1 MNGVVELPRFLF
13 GNPKIAA
20 SYVNW
25 RMIRNRLFFTVLF
38 FNMCGPVVAQE
49 GSRFRAGYEDSTLM
63 EQGPY
68 TLMPFNRL
76 IRSAGKVVTFGD
88 PKQENHAL
96 DFSVMPDG
104 RHVAVE
110 DRYGVAVVDA
120 GTREIVH
127 RWTYRDDPASQVKG
141 LMSTYCGIKSFAYNG
156 QVYLVWSAGTT
167 HSSALMTAQW
177 DSTGIG
183 KVSSLPMAAVAPAA
197 AALPNDIAVQVEG
210 GVPFLYVVLNGNN
223 QLLKI
228 RFPEMQVVWTAPT
241 GVAPYGVRVVGG
253 KVYVTNWAGPVV
265 TDSSLEHAGTPWGSA
280 YTNPVTGAT
289 ARGSLSI
296 IDALSGSRL
305 GELSLGLHP
314 NAIVSS
320 PDSAYLYICNG
331 NSDNVSVV
339 EVKRGEVVDSIP
351 VGLFSGNI
359 TYYGSSPNALAIDAS
374 GTNLYITNGFD
385 NAVCVVW
392 LGVGVSSPGK
402 GNMVVSGY
410 IPTEAYPGGIVVLGN
425 DLYVA
430 NIEAKGSRVLASVR
444 DGSGAPGS
452 VDAYQIHQE
461 MASLSVIAIPG
472 RKELKAYTK
481 QVRQQSL
488 FFRLALTNRGP
499 RRRVAAKPVPER
511 IGEPS
516 VFKHVIYIIKENK
529 TYDQVYGDIASGR
542 GAPAL
547 CIYGDSVTPNQHQ
560 LVSEYGLM
568 DNYYASG
575 KCSAEGHQWTDAAM
589 ASDYI
594 EKSVRAWFRSYP
606 HRQDDALVYNKN
618 GFIWNDALDH
628 GKKVR
633 VYGEA
638 CLTKYDHS
646 LTWGDIYNKYLD
658 HVDQG
663 FVNSTTIGRI
673 RPIISPAYPDCDNL
687 VFTDQLRAEIFI
699 HDLQQA
705 EQAPGDSLPDLMV
718 LSLPDDHTAGTSPNF
733 PMPQAMVADNDL
745 ALGRIVDAVTHSR
758 FWDSTV
764 IFVTEDD
771 SQSGWDHISPYRT
784 TGLVISPYSVMGQV
798 VHTNYNQT
806 GMVRTIEQILGIP
819 PMNVLDATALPMF
832 DCFGDQRTDYQYT
845 HVPNR
850 IPLNRMNK
858 GMSGLTGKA
867 AYYAR
872 MSASRAFKD
881 VDGGEDEL
889 MNRIIWFAAK
899 GEQPYPGLITK

>member
-1 MNGVVELPRFLF
+1 MPNKLCFSLLLSW
-13 GNPKIAA
+13 IC
-20 SYVNW
+20 SS
-25 RMIRNRLFFTVLF
+25 LS
-38 FNMCGPVVAQE
+38 AQE
-49 GSRFRAGYEDSTLM
+49 GSRFRAGYEDSTLQQ
-63 EQGPY
+63 EGLF
-68 TLMPFNRL
+68 TIMPFNRL
-76 IRSAGKVVTFGD
+76 VRSAGKVITFGD

-96 DFSVMPDG
+96 DLSVLPDG

-120 GTREIVH
+120 GMQEIVH
-127 RWTYRDDPASQVKG
+127 QWTYRDDPSSQVKG
-141 LMSTYCGIKSFAYNG
+141 LMSTYNGIKSFMYNG

-167 HSSALMTAQW
+167 HSSALMTATW

-183 KVSSLPMAAVAPAA
+183 KVSALALAAVTPAA
-197 AALPNDIAVQVEG
+197 AALPNDIAVQMEG

-228 RFPEMQVVWTAPT
+228 RFPDQQVVWTAPT

-265 TDSSLEHAGTPWGSA
+265 TDSSLEYAGTPWGSA
-280 YTNPVTGAT
+280 YTNPVTGGT
-289 ARGSLSI
+289 ARGSLSV
-296 IDALSGSRL
+296 IDAQTGSL
-305 GELSLGLHP
+305 LKELSLGLHP

-320 PDSAYLYICNG
+320 ADSLFLYICNG
-331 NSDNVSVV
+331 NSDNISVV
-339 EVKRGEVVDSIP
+339 DVRRGEVIDSIP
-351 VGLFSGNI
+351 VGLFSGSI
-359 TYYGSSPNALAIDAS
+359 TYYGSSPNALAIDQN
-374 GTNLYITNGFD
+374 GTNLYVTNGFD
-385 NAVCVVW
+385 NAVCVVK
-392 LGVGVSSPGK
+392 LGAGVSALGK
-402 GNMVVSGY
+402 GRTSIKGY
-410 IPTEAYPGGIVVLGN
+410 IPTEAYPGGIVMSGN
-425 DLYVA
+425 ELYVA
-430 NIEAKGSRVLASVR
+430 NIEAKGSRVLTPVHEMKAYTASGEPV
-444 DGSGAPGS
+444 SG
-452 VDAYQIHQE
+452 YTIHQE
-461 MASLSVIAIPG
+461 MASLSIIPVPG
-472 RKELKAYTK
+472 DKELKAYTK
-481 QVRQQSL
+481 QVREQSL

-499 RRRVAAKPVPER
+499 RRHVAPKPVPER

-516 VFKHVIYIIKENK
+516 VFRHVIYIIKENK
-529 TYDQVYGDIASGR
+529 TYDQVFGDLTQGR
-542 GAPAL
+542 GMPGF
-547 CIYGDSVTPNQHQ
+547 CIFGDSVTPNQHQ
-560 LVSEYGLM
+560 LASKFLLM

-575 KCSAEGHQWTDAAM
+575 KCSAEGHQWADAAM
-589 ASDYI
+589 TSDYI

-638 CLTKYDHS
+638 CTTKYDHS
-646 LTWGDIYNKYLD
+646 LKWADIYNRYLD

-663 FVNSTTIGRI
+663 FVNSTTIGRL

-687 VFTDQLRAEIFI
+687 LFTDQLRAEIFI

-718 LSLPDDHTAGTSPNF
+718 LSMPDDHTAGTSPNF

-784 TGLVISPYSVMGQV
+784 TGLVISPYSVMGRAI
-798 VHTNYNQT
+798 HTNYNQT

-819 PMNVLDATALPMF
+819 PMNVVDATALPMW
-832 DCFGDQRTDYQYT
+832 DCFGDHRVDSQYT
-845 HVPNR
+845 YVPNR
-850 IPLNRMNK
+850 IPLNQMNK
-858 GMSGLTGKA
+858 SLAELKGKA

-872 MSASRAFKD
+872 LSANRVFKD

-889 MNRIIWFAAK
+889 MNKILWFDAK
-899 GEQPYPGLITK
+899 GEEQYPGSNNSGSNTK

>member
-1 MNGVVELPRFLF
+1 MRKILFISIFLAT
-13 GNPKIAA
+13 GCG
-20 SYVNW
+20 S
-25 RMIRNRLFFTVLF
+25 VL
-38 FNMCGPVVAQE
+38 AQE
-49 GSRFRAGYEDSTLM
+49 GNRFRAGYEDSTLM
-63 EQGPY
+63 EGGAF

-76 IRSAGKVVTFGD
+76 VRSAGKVVTFGD

-96 DFSVMPDG
+96 DFSILPDG

-110 DRYGVAVVDA
+110 DRYGIAVVDA
-120 GTREIVH
+120 RTQEIVH
-127 RWTYRDDPASQVKG
+127 RWTYRDDPSSPVKG
-141 LMSTYCGIKSFAYNG
+141 LMSTYSGIKSFSYNG
-156 QVYLVWSAGTT
+156 QVYFVWSAGTS
-167 HSSALMTAQW
+167 HSSAIMIATW

-183 KVSSLPMAAVAPAA
+183 KVSSLPMAAAAPAL
-197 AALPNDIAVQVEG
+197 AALPNDISVQVEG
-210 GVPFLYVVLNGNN
+210 GIPYLYVVLNGNN

-228 RFPEMQVVWTAPT
+228 RFSDLQVVWAVPT
-241 GVAPYGVRVVGG
+241 GEAPYGLKVIDNT
-253 KVYVTNWAGPVV
+253 VYVTNWAGPVV
-265 TDSSLEHAGTPWGSA
+265 TDTTLEHAGTPWGSV
-280 YTNPVTGAT
+280 YTNPVTGGT
-289 ARGSLSI
+289 ARGSLSVF
-296 IDALSGSRL
+296 DALSGSLIR
-305 GELSLGLHP
+305 ELSLGLHP
-314 NAIVSS
+314 NAIVAS
-320 PDSAYLYICNG
+320 PDSLFLYICNG
-331 NSDNVSVV
+331 NSDYVSVV
-339 EVKRGEVVDSIP
+339 DVRQAAVVDSIP
-351 VGLFSGNI
+351 VGLFSGSI

-374 GTNLYITNGFD
+374 GTTLYVTNGFD
-385 NAVCVVW
+385 NAVCVVR
-392 LGVGVSSPGK
+392 LGAKPSVK
-402 GNMVVSGY
+402 GY

-425 DLYVA
+425 ELYVA
-430 NIEAKGSRVLASVR
+430 NLEAKGSRVLASP
-444 DGSGAPGS
+444 GGGAS

-461 MASLSVIAIPG
+461 MASLSVIPVPG
-472 RKELKAYTK
+472 DKELKAYTK

-499 RRRVAAKPVPER
+499 RRRVAARPVPER

-529 TYDQVYGDIASGR
+529 TYDQVFGDISVGR

-560 LVSEYGLM
+560 LVGRYGLM

-589 ASDYI
+589 TSDYI

-638 CLTKYDHS
+638 CTTHYDHS
-646 LTWGDIYNKYLD
+646 LTWGDIYNRYQD

-687 VFTDQLRAEIFI
+687 IFTDQIRADIFI
-699 HDLQQA
+699 HDLKQA

-718 LSLPDDHTAGTSPNF
+718 LSLPDDHTAGVSPNF
-733 PMPQAMVADNDL
+733 PLPQAMVADNDL

-784 TGLVISPYSVMGQV
+784 TGLVISPYSIPGRVI
-798 VHTNYNQT
+798 HTNYNQT

-819 PMNVLDATALPMF
+819 PMNVLDATAMPMF
-832 DCFGDQRTDYQYT
+832 GCFAAGRTDNVYT
-845 HVPNR
+845 VVPNR
-850 IPLNRMNK
+850 VPLNKMNK
-858 GMSGLTGKA
+858 GMVGLTGKE

-872 MSASRAFKD
+872 LSANRAFKE
-881 VDGGEDEL
+881 VDGGEDDL
-889 MNRIIWFAAK
+889 MNRILWFAAK
-899 GEQPYPGLITK
+899 GDAPYPKTDE